1 MAEHVRVAALTGYF
15 ETMST
20 FDVDP
25 RPLLK
30 EQGLAADLLINPEQ
44 LIPARSAIRLL
55 ERSSEVTGCIT
66 FGLRM
71 AENRTLANLGATSLL
86 IAHQPTLRKSLETLR
101 EFRTRINSTLVLQFE
116 EIRDEVILREDFY
129 LSRPEPSRQ
138 SSDLALGVL
147 AKLCASAVG
156 DSWKPRAVCFSHEA
170 PPLAEQPVYAKVF
183 GCRPQFDSEF
193 NGVVLSRQDLDRPNL
208 KADDQLAHHA
218 RQLLEQ
224 VMSPVERTR
233 AEEVEQL
240 IKLLLPSGRASV
252 QICAASM
259 GMTVR
264 TLQRALDAEGESF
277 TSLLNRARMQLA
289 TQYLA
294 NPRMRITDVAD
305 MLGYSSIGAFSR
317 WYSQVFGAPPRVSRT
332 SGLQRRGD
340 YRPASARSAA
350 AN

>member
-1 MAEHVRVAALTGYF
+1 MAELVRVAALTGYF
-15 ETMST
+15 ETMAT
-20 FDVDP
+20 FGMDP

-30 EQGLAADLLINPEQ
+30 EQGLAADLLVNPEQ
-44 LIPARSAIRLL
+44 LIPAHAAIRLL
-55 ERSSEVTGCIT
+55 ERSAQATGCIT

-71 AENRTLANLGATSLL
+71 AESRTLANLGATSLL

-101 EFRTRINSTLVLQFE
+101 EFRSRINSTLVLQFE
-116 EIRDEVILREDFY
+116 EIGDEVILREDFY

-147 AKLCASAVG
+147 AKLCAAAVG
-156 DSWKPRAVCFSHEA
+156 ENWKPRAVCFSHDA
-170 PPLAEQPVYAKVF
+170 PPLAEQPIYARVF

-193 NGVVLSRQDLDRPNL
+193 NGVVLSSRDLDRPNM

-224 VMSPVERTR
+224 VMNPVERTR
-233 AEEVEQL
+233 TEEVEQL

-264 TLQRALDAEGESF
+264 TMQRALDAEGASF
-277 TSLLNRARMQLA
+277 TTLLNRARMQLA

-294 NPRMRITDVAD
+294 NPRMRITDIAD

-317 WYSQVFGAPPRVSRT
+317 WHSQVFGVPPRISRVAGKKGKPT
-332 SGLQRRGD
+332 VE
-340 YRPASARSAA
+340 
-350 AN
+350 

>member
-1 MAEHVRVAALTGYF
+1 MAELVRVAALTGYF
-15 ETMST
+15 ETMAT
-20 FDVDP
+20 FGMDP
-25 RPLLK
+25 RQLLK
-30 EQGLAADLLINPEQ
+30 EQGLAADLLVNPEQ
-44 LIPARSAIRLL
+44 LIPARAAIRLL
-55 ERSSEVTGCIT
+55 ERSAVMTGCIT

-116 EIRDEVILREDFY
+116 EIGDEVILREDFY
-129 LSRPEPSRQ
+129 LSTPEPSRQ

-147 AKLCASAVG
+147 AKLCAAAVG
-156 DSWKPRAVCFSHEA
+156 ESWKPRAVCFSHDA
-170 PPLAEQPVYAKVF
+170 PPQAEQSIYLRVF
-183 GCRPQFDSEF
+183 ACRPQFDSEF
-193 NGVVLSRQDLDRPNL
+193 NGIVLSGRDLDRLNT

-224 VMSPVERTR
+224 VMNPLERTR

-264 TLQRALDAEGESF
+264 TMQRALDAEGESF
-277 TSLLNRARMQLA
+277 TSLLNRARMQFA

-317 WYSQVFGAPPRVSRT
+317 WHSQVFGAAARDI
-332 SGLQRRGD
+332 RR
-340 YRPASARSAA
+340 RKP
-350 AN
+350 